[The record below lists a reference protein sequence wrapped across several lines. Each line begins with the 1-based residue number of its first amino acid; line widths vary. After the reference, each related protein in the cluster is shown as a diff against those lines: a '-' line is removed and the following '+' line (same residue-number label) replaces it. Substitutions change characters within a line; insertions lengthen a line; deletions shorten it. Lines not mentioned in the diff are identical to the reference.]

1 MIIDFDGFSASQ
13 IYHTMTQTIIPRPI
27 AWVLSDHGNGKL
39 NLAPFSYFN
48 AVCSAPPI
56 LSISIGHKKCGAKKD
71 TWINIEERSHFVVHI
86 PKTKDVVPLLQS
98 AQALDHGV
106 SEAEAFNL
114 GLVPF
119 DGSPLPRLESAP
131 IAFYC
136 EKHSIMPIG
145 EGPQGLVLGR
155 IRLVHL
161 HDEVASLGE
170 ASPVPSLSAEA
181 INPLARL
188 GANEF
193 ATIDELKID
202 Y

>member
-1 MIIDFDGFSASQ
+1 MIIDLNQFSSSQ
-13 IYHTMTQTIIPRPI
+13 VYQTMTQAIIPRPI

-48 AVCSAPPI
+48 AVCSNPPI
-56 LSISIGHKKCGAKKD
+56 LSISIGYKKGGAKKD

-86 PKTKDVVPLLQS
+86 PRIEDVDPLLQS

-106 SEAEAFNL
+106 SEVEKLNL
-114 GLVPF
+114 KMVPF
-119 DGSPLPRLESAP
+119 KGAPLPRLESALV
-131 IAFYC
+131 AFYC
-136 EKHSIMPIG
+136 EKDRVIPVG

-155 IRLVHL
+155 VHL
-161 HDEVASLGE
+161 VYLNDEVASTDGD
-170 ASPVPSLSAEA
+170 SPVPSVSAKA

-193 ATIDELKID
+193 ASIDELTID
-202 Y
+202 D

>member
-1 MIIDFDGFSASQ
+1 
-13 IYHTMTQTIIPRPI
+13 MTQAVIPRPI

-48 AVCSAPPI
+48 AVCSSPPI

-86 PKTKDVVPLLQS
+86 PRFEDVDPLLQS
-98 AQALDHGV
+98 AHSLDHGV
-106 SEAEAFNL
+106 SEVEACKL

-119 DGSPLPRLESAP
+119 KGSPLPRLESAP

-136 EKHSIMPIG
+136 EKHSIIPIG
-145 EGPQGLVLGR
+145 DGPQGLVLGR
-155 IRLVHL
+155 IHLVYL
-161 HDEVASLGE
+161 SDEVALPGE
-170 ASPVPSLSAEA
+170 DSPVPLVSAKA

-188 GANEF
+188 GANGF
-193 ATIDELKID
+193 ASIDEMQMD